1 MDKRIVLASAGAGKT
16 YFIANDFPD
25 RERVYLITFTHR
37 NVENIRKELLKRFNG
52 VIPENVRI
60 STFDSFVYSQ
70 LIRPFEPI
78 ANFSGIKSRG
88 VEIKIEPST
97 DPRDHVT
104 YFKLENPKHFL
115 LNDKF
120 YVTRLSKFFMKQ
132 DRDFKKNA
140 FNRLKYFCDTIY
152 IDEFQDYNGWD
163 FKLIEYLMKSSETN
177 VVAVG
182 DIFQSLVAKIRQ
194 DGKGSNLPFAV
205 ISSVDDLSRK
215 LPKKVMFDTTTLVR
229 SRRVARKVCSFINDH
244 LDIPIESS
252 SDSNG
257 EIKWLN
263 NISEAIP
270 LLMDSN
276 IPKLVWDKKFKCSGV
291 SNFINWSYSKGD
303 TYPKTCIILTEPTS
317 SLSNWDT
324 LSNPVRNKL
333 YVALTRSLGDVYLIP
348 NTIFAEY
355 KNNI

>member
-1 MDKRIVLASAGAGKT
+1 MDKKIVLASAGAGKT

-25 RERVYLITFTHR
+25 KERVYLITFTHR

-52 VIPENVRI
+52 AIPENVRI

-70 LIRPFEPI
+70 LIRPFEPV
-78 ANFSGIKSRG
+78 ANFPGIKSRG
-88 VEIKIEPST
+88 VEVNIKPST
-97 DPRDHVT
+97 DPRNYGT
-104 YFKLENPKHFL
+104 YFKLDNPKHFL

-132 DRDFKKNA
+132 GRDFKKNA
-140 FNRLKYFCDTIY
+140 LKRLKFFCDTIY

-182 DIFQSLVAKIRQ
+182 DIFQSLVANIRR
-194 DGKGSNLPFAV
+194 DGNGSDLPFAN
-205 ISSVDDLSRK
+205 ISSVNDLSQK
-215 LPKKVMFDTTTLVR
+215 LPKKVIFDTTTLIK
-229 SRRVARKVCSFINDH
+229 SRRVAPKVCCFINDH

-263 NISEAIP
+263 SISEAIP
-270 LLMDSN
+270 VLMDSN
-276 IPKLVWDKKFKCSGV
+276 IPKLVWDKKFKCPGV